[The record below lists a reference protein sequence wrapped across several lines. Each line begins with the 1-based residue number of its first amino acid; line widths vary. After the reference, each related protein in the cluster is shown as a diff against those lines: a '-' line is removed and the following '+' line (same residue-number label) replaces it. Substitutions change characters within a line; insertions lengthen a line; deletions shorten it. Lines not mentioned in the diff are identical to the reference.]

1 MKLPDRYNKLREN
14 WPSDEVS
21 YGSGGI
27 KLFGAGE
34 LENGQLGYSVAP
46 DGSSLCSGENGAWR
60 PNWVVIGY
68 KTGLGDPLFV
78 DTDLATLPVFT
89 AMHGEGAWEPVLV
102 AASVEAFGI
111 CIEEFARIS
120 EGRSNPVHPRGS
132 RCGPRDIRT
141 GLRSTCTL
149 SSRRRNTRYWITC
162 TKSSTGSASPGA
174 LYW

>member
-34 LENGQLGYSVAP
+34 LENAQLGYSVAL
-46 DGSSLCSGENGAWR
+46 DGNSLCSGESGAWQ

-68 KTGLGDPLFV
+68 ETGLGDPLFV

-89 AMHGEGAWEPVLV
+89 AIHGEGAWEPVLV
-102 AASVEAFGI
+102 ASSVEAFGM
-111 CIEEFARIS
+111 CIGEFARIS
-120 EGRSNPVHPRGS
+120 EGRSNPVQCEANPVS
-132 RCGPRDIRT
+132 DEERT
-141 GLRSTCTL
+141 LFLRRVADL
-149 SSRRRNTRYWITC
+149 NQSSKAPEFWSVLLQC
-162 TKSSTGSASPGA
+162 
-174 LYW
+174 